1 MKSVA
6 ISLLVIALS
15 LSAAVNANILEAQ
28 ELKASALDNE
38 FLRSEA
44 GHDFVKHLPPVEPE
58 KSCSKPKVICSM
70 KPVVKMVL
78 NKVCADKCKAACNVK
93 WCKNPVQLKICLAGC
108 DAQCMEKVVEYVKV
122 CVPVNDSE
130 SSCSYSRRECGR
142 QLPIKWEESCSY
154 SRKKCGHQLPIKW
167 EKSCSYPRRKCGRQ
181 LPIKWEDSCSYPRR
195 KCGCRRPIKC
205 EESCS
210 ESNSCAPI
218 LSESSS
224 SSMGNGNGTASA
236 SGSASS
242 NGEVTVTTTASG
254 MSIDAAQS
262 AIVIGSK
269 GGASLPV
276 KWN

>member
-44 GHDFVKHLPPVEPE
+44 GHDFASHLPAIEPE

-142 QLPIKWEESCSY
+142 QLPIKWEKSCSY
-154 SRKKCGHQLPIKW
+154 S
-167 EKSCSYPRRKCGRQ
+167 RRKCGRQ
-181 LPIKWEDSCSYPRR
+181 LPIRWEDSCSYPRR
-195 KCGCRRPIKC
+195 KCGCRPPIKS

-210 ESNSCAPI
+210 ESYSCAPI

-254 MSIDAAQS
+254 MSINASQS
-262 AIVIGSK
+262 PIVIGSK
-269 GGASLPV
+269 GGASLPI